1 MIGSTKVA
9 EYLRTIDML
18 VDMVHCTKEELMY
31 LLYFLYDSSYEGKDL
46 KAIANLIEEG
56 MRK

>member
-1 MIGSTKVA
+1 MAKQV

-18 VDMVHCTKEELMY
+18 MDMAHCTKEELMY